1 MENLFFA
8 MVALTAVFVLLMLL
22 DHALTAV
29 FVRLAQIIRSQAKTC
44 HEPSSGM
51 LLAFAEGIDRAA
63 RSFFMPVRPSHW
75 HRMVRAYRRGGWPE
89 VRRAWLADERE

>member
-8 MVALTAVFVLLMLL
+8 MVALTAVFVLIVLL
-22 DHALTAV
+22 DHVLTTL
-29 FVRLAQIIRSQAKTC
+29 FVRLAQAIRRQAQAC
-44 HEPSSGM
+44 HEPSSDM
-51 LLAFAEGIDRAA
+51 LLAFAEGMDRAA